1 MKKIYLPLLKDQKN
15 RKVYFSSTLSP
26 FKFETSETTR
36 HEITTKEWLK
46 DCNKA
51 EEKENLLKDDTFF
64 NKSHFKYNIIRS

>member
-46 DCNKA
+46 D
-51 EEKENLLKDDTFF
+51 
-64 NKSHFKYNIIRS
+64 